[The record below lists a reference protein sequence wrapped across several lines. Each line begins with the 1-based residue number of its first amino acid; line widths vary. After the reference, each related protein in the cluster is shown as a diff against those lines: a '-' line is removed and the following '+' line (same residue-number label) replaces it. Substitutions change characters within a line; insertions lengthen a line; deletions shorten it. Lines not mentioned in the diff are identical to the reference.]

1 MSVKGQGTG
10 VPSYA
15 AALRVPGYL
24 PIFLVG
30 ALSMW
35 GDYIARFT
43 IAAVVFERTRS
54 PLATATTLAVSLLPS
69 VFGRS
74 LFGPIVDRFP
84 YRTVLVTT
92 HLTRAGCVAALIAL
106 VVGAA
111 PLWAIFV
118 LLFALEAV
126 GGAAIAANM
135 VLLTDIFEDRRLYAR
150 AIGLSALSEQFN
162 QAIGLLVGG
171 VLVVALGARYGLAV
185 DLLTFLVAAAVIAW
199 AAPLRAVTGEH
210 GKGLRGFF
218 SDIRVAAAHLARHPV
233 LARLLVLSTV
243 AGLGMA
249 APEALAIPLAGSTG
263 WGGPLMAAPIVGAV
277 IGILFISRRG
287 IQSQNSL
294 VLPLAIAMPVP
305 LLFTSFGLPLW
316 IVAGCWCLSGVLQ
329 AFMVPLQ
336 STFTLVASP
345 RLRGRIFSLAG
356 ALSVAV
362 AGLSYLAA
370 GWIGQYVGPA
380 RAVTI
385 CAGACL
391 VLIVLTAFRW
401 PAADLRAAVHTAY
414 QPHRRAA

>member
-1 MSVKGQGTG
+1 MSIKGQGSG
-10 VPSYA
+10 MPSYA
-15 AALRVPGYL
+15 AVLRVPGYL

-74 LFGPIVDRFP
+74 LFGPIVDRLP
-84 YRTVLVTT
+84 YRIVLVGS
-92 HLTRAGCVAALIAL
+92 HLTRAAFVAALIAL
-106 VVGAA
+106 VVGVA

-118 LLFALEAV
+118 VLFALEAI
-126 GGAAIAANM
+126 GGAAISANM
-135 VLLTDIFEDRRLYAR
+135 VLLTDIFEDRRVYAR
-150 AIGLSALSEQFN
+150 AIGLSALSQQFN

-171 VLVVALGARYGLAV
+171 TLVVALGATYGLAV
-185 DLLTFLVAAAVIAW
+185 DLLTFLVAAGVIAW

-218 SDIRVAAAHLARHPV
+218 SDIRIAAAGLARHPV
-233 LARLLVLSTV
+233 LARFVLLSAV

-277 IGILFISRRG
+277 IGILLISRRG
-287 IQSQNSL
+287 IQSQNAL

-305 LLFTSFGLPLW
+305 LLFTPFGLPLW
-316 IVAGCWCLSGVLQ
+316 AVAGCWGLSGVLQ

-336 STFTLVASP
+336 STFTLVTSP

-356 ALSVAV
+356 ALSVSV

-370 GWIGQYVGPA
+370 GWVGQYVGPA
-380 RAVTI
+380 PAVAI

-391 VLIVLTAFRW
+391 LLIVIVAFRW
-401 PAADLRAAVHTAY
+401 PKAEIRAAVRTAY
-414 QPHRRAA
+414 QPHQRAA